1 MSFGFVMSAVRQI
14 GQRALTHSPDPWASV
29 VVSIT
34 MPLSRSTL
42 RGLNDRKLMLAQRMA
57 DNVEPSREWRIAIAL
72 PLVSRSP
79 SVDDAGQGLY
89 RVHKLDLSLGECCG
103 ELRDRL
109 TARAHAG
116 LPHWP

>member
-1 MSFGFVMSAVRQI
+1 MRTPVRQT
-14 GQRALTHSPDPWASV
+14 GQNAPTHSPDPCASV
-29 VVSIT
+29 DAAFPIN
-34 MPLSRSTL
+34 L
-42 RGLNDRKLMLAQRMA
+42 RGLNDRKLMLAQRLA
-57 DNVEPSREWRIAIAL
+57 DNVEPGREWRIAIAL
-72 PLVSRSP
+72 PLISGSP